1 MTARAPSGWIIIMA
15 SAVALCL
22 LSACST
28 SQSLV
33 QSQNDKQRASIRRVA
48 ETALSELYRA
58 KPSARIAIESSTG
71 YAVFSDYGF
80 RFIFMEDARAMG
92 VAVNNAAG
100 QETFMKMVELHPGSG
115 TNGGKFRLVL
125 VFETEEV
132 FRTFTKSAWF
142 LGPSVMAAAV
152 PDDRVGPFS
161 GAIALMPGMHVYQL
175 DQSGVL
181 AGFSIRD
188 VVFYKDRELK

>member
-1 MTARAPSGWIIIMA
+1 M
-15 SAVALCL
+15 VAGTVVVLCL

-33 QSQNDKQRASIRRVA
+33 QSRNEKQRASIRRVA

-58 KPSARIAIESSTG
+58 KPSARIAVESSAG

-80 RFIFMEDARAMG
+80 RFIFMGDARAMG
-92 VAVNNAAG
+92 VAVNNMTK
-100 QETFMKMVELHPGSG
+100 QETFMKMVELHPTSS

-125 VFETEEV
+125 VFETEDV
-132 FRTFTKSAWF
+132 LRTFTKSAWF
-142 LGPSVMAAAV
+142 LGPNVMAAAF
-152 PDDRVGPFS
+152 PDDKVGPFS
-161 GAIALMPGMHVYQL
+161 GAMALMPGMHVYQL

-181 AGFSIRD
+181 AGFSVRD
-188 VVFYKDRELK
+188 VMFYKDRELQ

>member
-1 MTARAPSGWIIIMA
+1 MTTRASGGWVMVA
-15 SAVALCL
+15 ATVAALCL

-33 QSQNDKQRASIRRVA
+33 QSRNKQRASIRRVA
-48 ETALSELYRA
+48 EMALAELYRA
-58 KPSARIAIESSTG
+58 KPSARIAVESSAG
-71 YAVFSDYGF
+71 YASISDFGF
-80 RFIFMEDARAMG
+80 RSVFMEDARAMG
-92 VAVNNAAG
+92 VAVNNATG
-100 QETFMKMVELHPGSG
+100 RETFMKMVELHPGSG

-142 LGPSVMAAAV
+142 LGPNVMAAAF

-161 GAIALMPGMHVYQL
+161 GAMALMPGMHVYQL
-175 DQSGVL
+175 DQSGAL
-181 AGFSIRD
+181 ATFSIRD
-188 VVFYKDRELK
+188 VMFYRDRELQ